1 MISERRHAILGLI
14 IEHYLRTGEPIGSKT
29 LCQLLPYSIS
39 SATIRNEMAYLT
51 QLGFLEQRHTSGGR
65 VPSKASYRYYV
76 DNIMQEKPISKY
88 ETDKIN
94 EALSVNSGD
103 PERLLADAC
112 KLLEEYSHCA
122 AFCATLEDPYDC
134 IQGVD
139 LIPAGNQKAMLVM
152 LTVGSKIKSSLI
164 NMPCAL
170 DEDFRKKFYEVS
182 AKFLTGTPLT
192 NVNLAL
198 IQSAV
203 GVAGERIFD
212 MLPALS
218 SLCALCNEASHS
230 KLTLEGETNLLSH
243 SELGSDLYKILGLLT
258 EKKQLME
265 LSKSFANS
273 NSKQLLLIGD
283 ENPIYEMKNT
293 STVIAKYNYE
303 GGQKAVLGVIGSM
316 RIDYESILPR
326 INYIINT
333 VDSNFR
339 KRSEKEKNESFAF
352 ATIKAVSEILAT
364 VDNLERAI
372 ASEQEDYEGL
382 KKGVQMTYDGLM
394 ASLEKLGV
402 TAYGEQGEQFDPN
415 LHHAVMHID
424 DDSLDA
430 NVITDVFQKGYK
442 YNDKVV
448 RPAMVKTAN

>member
-76 DNIMQEKPISKY
+76 DNIMKEKPICEY
-88 ETDKIN
+88 EINSIN
-94 EALSVNSGD
+94 EILSVNSGD
-103 PERLLADAC
+103 PERLLQDAC
-112 KLLEEYSHCA
+112 KLLEEYTHCA
-122 AFCATLEDPYDC
+122 SFCMTIEDPYDC

-152 LTVGSKIKSSLI
+152 LTVGCKIKSSLI

-170 DEDFRKKFYEVS
+170 DDDFRSKFYDV
-182 AKFLTGTPLT
+182 AGKFLVGTPLT
-192 NVNLAL
+192 SVNLAL

-218 SLCALCNEASHS
+218 SLCALCDEASHS

-243 SELGSDLYKILGLLT
+243 EELGGDLYKILGMLT
-258 EKKQLME
+258 EKKQIME
-265 LSKSFANS
+265 LCKGFANT
-273 NSKQLLLIGD
+273 NNKQLLMIGD
-283 ENPIYEMKNT
+283 ENPMYEMKNT
-293 STVIAKYNYE
+293 TTVISKYNYE

-316 RIDYESILPR
+316 RIDYESILPK
-326 INYIINT
+326 IKYIINT
-333 VDSNFR
+333 VDTLLT
-339 KRSEKEKNESFAF
+339 KGG
-352 ATIKAVSEILAT
+352 AVKI
-364 VDNLERAI
+364 
-372 ASEQEDYEGL
+372 
-382 KKGVQMTYDGLM
+382 
-394 ASLEKLGV
+394 
-402 TAYGEQGEQFDPN
+402 
-415 LHHAVMHID
+415 
-424 DDSLDA
+424 
-430 NVITDVFQKGYK
+430 
-442 YNDKVV
+442 
-448 RPAMVKTAN
+448 